1 MTSKTLA
8 VLALAFGLL
17 LPATSLA
24 TPVSGAFGIEG
35 GGAGAVG
42 FSLNFA
48 CAPGLSRA
56 FPCPTATA
64 GNFLTTQASGDFS
77 GYLGQG
83 GFIESLN
90 PTIAPPNTTV
100 NLTNFVTFSSSGLPN
115 PVATPDIALDLNKVL
130 LGVEGPGDCA
140 LPAAA
145 GQNCTPQGI
154 PQLMNANN
162 PLGIS
167 VFNFSN
173 TQTGATVSFSM
184 NGTAR
189 RLSTGETSD
198 FMGVFTANFIGTN
211 YQALFAALNGG
222 LTISTPYSAT
232 FIVTPPSQVP
242 EEGTFVMMIG
252 GLLLLVPLVFRGRH
266 LRSRC

>member
-1 MTSKTLA
+1 MSKALA
-8 VLALAFGLL
+8 VFALAFALL
-17 LPATSLA
+17 LPATSFA

-64 GNFLTTQASGDFS
+64 GNFLTTQAVGDFS
-77 GYLGQG
+77 AYLGQG
-83 GFIESLN
+83 GFIQSLN

-100 NLTNFVTFSSSGLPN
+100 NVADFLTFSSSGSPN

-130 LGVEGPGDCA
+130 LGVEGPADCA

-154 PQLMNANN
+154 PQLMNPNN

-173 TQTGATVSFSM
+173 TQTGATVSFSI

-189 RLSTGETSD
+189 RLSTGEMSGFT
-198 FMGVFTANFIGTN
+198 GVFTSNFIGTN
-211 YQALFAALNGG
+211 YQALFAALNAG
-222 LTISTPYSAT
+222 LTINTPYSAT
-232 FIVTPPSQVP
+232 FIVQSSPVVP
-242 EEGTFVMMIG
+242 EVGTFALAFG
-252 GLLLLVPLVFRGRH
+252 GLLLLAGVGIQARNRD
-266 LRSRC
+266 SRV

>member
-1 MTSKTLA
+1 MNRNTL
-8 VLALAFGLL
+8 LLFSALAFLA
-17 LPATSLA
+17 LPAFA
-24 TPVSGAFGIEG
+24 TPISGAFGIEG

-56 FPCPTATA
+56 FPCPTSTS
-64 GNFLTTQASGDFS
+64 GNFLTTQAVGDFS

-90 PTIAPPNTTV
+90 PAVAPPNTAV
-100 NLTNFVTFSSSGLPN
+100 DLKNFVTFSSSGLPN
-115 PVATPDIALDLNKVL
+115 PVSTPDIALDLNKVL

-140 LPAAA
+140 LAPAA

-154 PQLMNANN
+154 PQLTNPNN
-162 PLGIS
+162 PLGLS

-189 RLSTGETSD
+189 RLSTGETSG
-198 FMGVFTANFIGTN
+198 FTGVFTANFIGTN
-211 YQALFAALNGG
+211 YQTLFAALNAG
-222 LTISTPYSAT
+222 LTINTPYSAT
-232 FIVTPPSQVP
+232 FIVKPASEVP
-242 EEGTFVMMIG
+242 EAGTLAMLLG
-252 GLLLLVPLVFRGRH
+252 GLLFLGGTGFRRFC
-266 LRSRC
+266 R